1 MEDDRMTA
9 ADLEGL
15 YESAR
20 AGDEASF
27 AALVEPHR
35 GAIQVHCYRMLGSF
49 HQAEDATQE
58 TLIRAWRA
66 LPSYEARA
74 PFLHWLYSIA
84 TNTCLMMIRAAGRRP
99 RAVDDLSHLGPY
111 PDRLLDA
118 LPNTSLD
125 PAREVEH
132 RESVTLA
139 FITSLQLLP
148 ATQRAAVILKDVL
161 AFSSADIATALNTTT
176 AAVNSSLQRAR
187 ARLKDAAPTA
197 TPHGLSESDR
207 SVLARF
213 VDAWQRRDIEGLT
226 ALLAEDAIL
235 RMPPEPVRFDGP
247 VQIVEFL
254 STVPADGRLDLI
266 PLVPTRANG
275 QPALAAYGPHPAEDG
290 ATAYGVMV
298 FHVAGQQISRITG
311 FADPDLFDGFGLPH
325 RYASLSRRH
334 DDRGPDCPA

>member
-1 MEDDRMTA
+1 MTA

-15 YESAR
+15 YQSAR
-20 AGDEASF
+20 AGHEQSF
-27 AALVEPHR
+27 AALVEPNR

-49 HQAEDATQE
+49 HQAEDATQD

-66 LPSYEARA
+66 LPSYQARA

-99 RAVDDLSHLGPY
+99 RTVEDLSHLGPY

-118 LPNTSLD
+118 LPDTGVD
-125 PAREVEH
+125 PAREIEH

-161 AFSSADIATALNTTT
+161 GFSDADIAGTLNTTT

-187 ARLKDAAPTA
+187 ARLEGASPPAS
-197 TPHGLSESDR
+197 PHGLSESDR

-213 VDAWQRRDIEGLT
+213 VEAWQARDIDGLT
-226 ALLAEDAIL
+226 AVLAEDAIL
-235 RMPPEPVRFDGP
+235 RMPPEPVRLDGP
-247 VQIVEFL
+247 RQIVGFL

-266 PLVPTRANG
+266 PLLRTRANG
-275 QPALAAYGPHPAEDG
+275 QPAFAAYGPDSAEDG
-290 ATAYGVMV
+290 VTAYGVMV
-298 FHVAGQQISRITG
+298 FQLAGQQISRITG
-311 FADPDLFDGFGLPH
+311 FADPDLFEGFGLPH
-325 RYASLSRRH
+325 RYASVSRRH

>member
-1 MEDDRMTA
+1 MTA
-9 ADLEGL
+9 TDPEALV
-15 YESAR
+15 ESAL
-20 AGDEASF
+20 AGDERSF

-35 GAIQVHCYRMLGSF
+35 GAIRVHCYRMLGSF
-49 HQAEDATQE
+49 HQADDATQE
-58 TLIRAWRA
+58 TLIRAWTA

-99 RAVDDLSHLGPY
+99 RVAEDLSHLGPY

-118 LPNTSLD
+118 LPGTSVD
-125 PAREVEH
+125 PAREAEH

-161 AFSSADIATALNTTT
+161 AFSSADIARTLDTTT

-187 ARLKDAAPTA
+187 ARLDGA
-197 TPHGLSESDR
+197 TPPASPHGLSDSDR

-213 VDAWQRRDIEGLT
+213 VDAWQRRDIRSLT
-226 ALLAEDAIL
+226 ALLSEDAIL
-235 RMPPEPVRFDGP
+235 RMPPEPLRFDGP
-247 VQIVEFL
+247 QQIVGFL

-275 QPALAAYGPHPAEDG
+275 QPALAAYGPDPTKDG
-290 ATAYGVMV
+290 PSAYGVMV
-298 FHVAGQQISRITG
+298 FELAGQRVSRITG

-325 RYASLSRRH
+325 SYERR
-334 DDRGPDCPA
+334 R

>member
-1 MEDDRMTA
+1 MTA
-9 ADLEGL
+9 ACLEVL
-15 YESAR
+15 IDSAR
-20 AGDEASF
+20 DGDEQSF

-35 GAIQVHCYRMLGSF
+35 GAVHVHCYRMLGSF

-58 TLIRAWRA
+58 TLIRAWTA

-74 PFLHWLYSIA
+74 PFSHWLYSIA

-99 RAVDDLSHLGPY
+99 RAVENLSHLGPY

-118 LPNTSLD
+118 LPDTSVD

-139 FITSLQLLP
+139 FVTSLQLLP

-161 AFSSADIATALNTTT
+161 AFSSADIARTLSTTP

-187 ARLKDAAPTA
+187 ARLKDATPPAS
-197 TPHGLSESDR
+197 PHGLSDSDR

-213 VDAWQRRDIEGLT
+213 VEAWQKRDLDGLT

-247 VQIVEFL
+247 QQIVGFL
-254 STVPADGRLDLI
+254 STVPAGGRLDLI
-266 PLVPTRANG
+266 RLVPTRANG
-275 QPALAAYGPHPAEDG
+275 QPALAAYGPDPAKDG

-298 FHVAGQQISRITG
+298 FQVAGQHISRITG
-311 FADPDLFDGFGLPH
+311 FADPDLFDGFGLPLS
-325 RYASLSRRH
+325 YGSRR
-334 DDRGPDCPA
+334 

>member
-1 MEDDRMTA
+1 MTT

-15 YESAR
+15 YESAL
-20 AGDEASF
+20 AGDERSF

-35 GAIQVHCYRMLGSF
+35 GPIHVHCYRMLGSF

-66 LPSYEARA
+66 LPSYQARA
-74 PFLHWLYSIA
+74 PFLHWLYGIA

-99 RAVDDLSHLGPY
+99 RAVEDLSHLGPY

-118 LPNTSLD
+118 LPDASVD

-132 RESVTLA
+132 RETVTLA

-161 AFSSADIATALNTTT
+161 GFSSADIARILNTTT
-176 AAVNSSLQRAR
+176 PAVNSSLQRAR
-187 ARLKDAAPTA
+187 ARLTDAHPPASPR
-197 TPHGLSESDR
+197 GLSDADR

-213 VDAWQRRDIEGLT
+213 VEAWQTRDLDELT
-226 ALLAEDAIL
+226 AVLAEDAIL
-235 RMPPEPVRFDGP
+235 RMPPEPVRLEGP
-247 VQIVEFL
+247 RQIVGFL

-275 QPALAAYGPHPAEDG
+275 QPALAAYGPDPAEDG

-298 FHVAGQQISRITG
+298 FQVAGRQISRITG
-311 FADPDLFDGFGLPH
+311 FADRDLFDGFGLPH
-325 RYASLSRRH
+325 RHASVSRGH
-334 DDRGPDCPA
+334 DDRGPQGPA

>member
-1 MEDDRMTA
+1 MTTV
-9 ADLEGL
+9 DVEVLI
-15 YESAR
+15 ESAL
-20 AGDEASF
+20 AGDEQSF

-35 GAIQVHCYRMLGSF
+35 GAIRVHCYRMLGSF

-58 TLIRAWRA
+58 TLVRAWTA
-66 LPSYEARA
+66 LPSYQARA

-99 RAVDDLSHLGPY
+99 RAVEDLSHLGPY

-118 LPNTSLD
+118 LPDTSVD
-125 PAREVEH
+125 PAREIEH
-132 RESVTLA
+132 RESVALA

-161 AFSSADIATALNTTT
+161 AFSSADIARTLNTTT

-187 ARLKDAAPTA
+187 ARLDDA
-197 TPHGLSESDR
+197 TPPAPPHRLSAADR

-213 VDAWQRRDIEGLT
+213 VAAWQRRDIDGLT
-226 ALLAEDAIL
+226 AVLAEDAIL
-235 RMPPEPVRFDGP
+235 RMPPEPVRLDGP
-247 VQIVEFL
+247 QQIVGFL

-275 QPALAAYGPHPAEDG
+275 QPAFAAYGPTPAEEG
-290 ATAYGVMV
+290 AIAYGVMV
-298 FHVAGQQISRITG
+298 FEVAEQRISRITG

-325 RYASLSRRH
+325 RYAAVSGRH
-334 DDRGPDCPA
+334 DDRGPKGPG

>member
-1 MEDDRMTA
+1 MEGDTMTA

-15 YESAR
+15 IESAL
-20 AGDEASF
+20 AGDERSF
-27 AALVEPHR
+27 AALVEPQR
-35 GAIQVHCYRMLGSF
+35 GAIHVHCYRMLGSF

-58 TLIRAWRA
+58 TLIRAWTA

-99 RAVDDLSHLGPY
+99 RTVEDLSHLGPY

-118 LPNTSLD
+118 LPDTSVD
-125 PAREVEH
+125 PAREIEH
-132 RESVTLA
+132 RETVTLA

-161 AFSSADIATALNTTT
+161 GFSSADIARTLHTTT

-187 ARLKDAAPTA
+187 ARLEHANPPA
-197 TPHGLSESDR
+197 TPHGLSDVDR
-207 SVLARF
+207 RVLARF
-213 VDAWQRRDIEGLT
+213 VEAWQTRDIDGLT
-226 ALLAEDAIL
+226 AVLAQDAIL

-247 VQIVEFL
+247 QQIVGFL

-275 QPALAAYGPHPAEDG
+275 QPALAAYGPDRAEDVV
-290 ATAYGVMV
+290 TAYGVMV
-298 FHVAGQQISRITG
+298 FQVAGQRISRITG
-311 FADPDLFDGFGLPH
+311 FADPDLFYGFGLPH
-325 RYASLSRRH
+325 RYAAVRGLHDHRR
-334 DDRGPDCPA
+334 PP